1 LQTDEIIAKLS
12 LKCDE
17 TLIFDMLQQLI
28 TNLKIKILSLN
39 IIKKLSL
46 KMSKLM
52 KLSKN
57 YSFKKSKSNEIFS
70 FKFPFIDN
78 RYQKMTRRV
87 GDSPSR
93 RVNDSPTQR
102 VDDSPTRG
110 VAERKNKHQNVF
122 SHTMV
127 VFSPLKFMKKD
138 DFLSKNVR

>member
-1 LQTDEIIAKLS
+1 
-12 LKCDE
+12 
-17 TLIFDMLQQLI
+17 MLQQLI

-87 GDSPSR
+87 GDS
-93 RVNDSPTQR
+93 RVGESTTPQLSELTTPQLGELLR
-102 VDDSPTRG
+102 EKKSI
-110 VAERKNKHQNVF
+110 EIVF

-127 VFSPLKFMKKD
+127 VFPL
-138 DFLSKNVR
+138 